1 MKRMYLLP
9 LLLPLLLTGCGTEH
23 ISERLYTQTLGL
35 QGRRELTIYA
45 QPFGEDAPFSAE
57 GKTAADALRNGEA
70 AQGSRIFIGHT
81 ELLCTDGTRTLEDI
95 RELLSSRGLS
105 PACKLL
111 YTDVDACFQ
120 RMDTASLLESLRM
133 AERRGMIAQT
143 DVTTA
148 LDEWMG
154 DSETALLPAISDSG
168 LCMVLLHTNG
178 RRTTLSEDA
187 ANGMFWLRRNNGKE
201 FILAVETPEG
211 VQDVTILRSSLQKK
225 SAVQDGRSVLLYN
238 VTVYAD
244 NCPEALHRPLQEH
257 ILRQCRT
264 AIAEM
269 LEADADVVGLHE
281 LAAFTQTSNTEQ
293 PIVVN
298 VTVR

>member
-1 MKRMYLLP
+1 MKRMHLLP
-9 LLLPLLLTGCGTEH
+9 LLFPLLLTGCGTEH

-35 QGRRELTIYA
+35 QGTKELTLYA
-45 QPFGEDAPFSAE
+45 QAFGEDAPFSAE

-120 RMDTASLLESLRM
+120 RMDTTALLESIRM
-133 AERRGMIAQT
+133 AERRGLIAQT
-143 DVTTA
+143 DVTTV

-154 DSETALLPAISDSG
+154 DSATALLPAISDSG

-187 ANGMFWLRRNNGKE
+187 ANGMFWLRRNDGKE
-201 FILAVETPEG
+201 FTLAVETPDG
-211 VQDVTILRSSLQKK
+211 LQDVTILRNSLQKK
-225 SAVQDGRSVLLYN
+225 AAVQDGKHVLRYG
-238 VTVYAD
+238 VTVFAD
-244 NCPEALHRPLQEH
+244 NCPEPIRRPLQEL
-257 ILRQCRT
+257 ILRQCRS

-269 LEADADVVGLHE
+269 LEADADVVGLHA
-281 LAAFTQTSNTEQ
+281 LADFTQAQ
-293 PIVVN
+293 DHPIVVD